1 MSKPLSN
8 KKTKK
13 FADFV
18 ETENP
23 QLSLFTLLE
32 DDRDDYSHTIEL
44 YDFMPKF
51 VFGKPDHISGKF
63 LETVERDFV
72 CRKNNYWLR
81 MTPALLKMLTESSA
95 ILFRASARR

>member
-1 MSKPLSN
+1 MTKSLSN

-23 QLSLFTLLE
+23 QLSLFLLLE
-32 DDRDDYSHTIEL
+32 DDRDDYSLTIEL
-44 YDFMPKF
+44 YDFLQKF
-51 VFGKPDHISGKF
+51 VFGKPDRISGKF

-72 CRKNNYWLR
+72 CRKNNYRLR
-81 MTPALLKMLTESSA
+81 MTPARIKDANGFE
-95 ILFRASARR
+95 

>member
-1 MSKPLSN
+1 MSKSLSN
-8 KKTKK
+8 KKTKR

-32 DDRDDYSHTIEL
+32 EDRDDYSHTIEL

-51 VFGKPDHISGKF
+51 VFGKPDRISGKF
-63 LETVERDFV
+63 LETD
-72 CRKNNYWLR
+72 RK
-81 MTPALLKMLTESSA
+81 SVV
-95 ILFRASARR
+95 